1 MEIIMDIIASVIIFI
16 LALIGLM
23 FVSIAA
29 LLFIGS
35 LFSREDIDE
44 ACGVCCKCGTDEAPI
59 DVQGK
64 LYCIACIR
72 KNRKSMGE
80 YRAMPWHSGGCSK

>member
-1 MEIIMDIIASVIIFI
+1 MYQTIATVIACA
-16 LALIGLM
+16 LALAGVLC
-23 FVSIAA
+23 
-29 LLFIGS
+29 FIGAM
-35 LFSREDIDE
+35 FSRKDIDE
-44 ACGVCCKCGTDEAPI
+44 ACGVCCKCGTAEAPI

>member
-1 MEIIMDIIASVIIFI
+1 MDWICSTIVIGVASVLCSMGFI
-16 LALIGLM
+16 CFL
-23 FVSIAA
+23 AA
-29 LLFIGS
+29 LLP
-35 LFSREDIDE
+35 RKDINE
-44 ACGVCCKCGTDEAPI
+44 ACGVCCKCGTTEAPI

-80 YRAMPWHSGGCSK
+80 YMAMPWHSGGCSK